1 MLPIQTDR
9 KKQARDII
17 RLLKK
22 KIPEPKTALQFK
34 SVFQILVATILSAQS
49 TDVQVNKIT
58 RELFKKYKS
67 VKDYAVVPLEELQSD
82 VSSVNFYKNK
92 ATHIQNSARMIIEE
106 FGGKVPRIMEEL
118 LRLPGVARKT
128 ANIILTDGH
137 GITVG
142 IAVDTHVIR
151 LANRLGLTTHKD
163 PVKIEHDLLE
173 LAPKKDWPVVSH
185 LLILHGRT
193 VCNARSPK
201 HDECVLRNIC
211 PSINQ

>member
-1 MLPIQTDR
+1 MDR
-9 KKQARDII
+9 KKQAREIF

-22 KIPEPKTALQFK
+22 SIPEPKTALEFR

-58 RELFKKYKS
+58 KQLFRKYRSIK
-67 VKDYAVVPLEELQSD
+67 AFAEAPLEELQTD
-82 VSSVNFYKNK
+82 VSSVNFYRNK
-92 ATHIQNSARMIIEE
+92 ARNIQNSAKMIISG
-106 FGGKVPRIMEEL
+106 FNGKVPRTMEDL
-118 LRLPGVARKT
+118 VRLPGVARKT

-151 LANRLGLTTHKD
+151 LSNRLGLSEHKD
-163 PVKIEHDLLE
+163 PVKIEQDLLE
-173 LAPKKDWPVVSH
+173 ITPEKDWPVVSH

-193 VCNARSPK
+193 VCNARKPL
-201 HDECVLRNIC
+201 HENCVLFKIC
-211 PSINQ
+211 PSREE

>member
-1 MLPIQTDR
+1 MDKNI
-9 KKQARDII
+9 QARDVI

-22 KIPEPKTALQFK
+22 KIPKPETALRFR
-34 SVFQILVATILSAQS
+34 SVFQILVAAVLSAQS

-58 RELFKKYKS
+58 KHLFKKYRS
-67 VKDYAVVPLEELQSD
+67 IRAYAEAPLEELQTD

-92 ATHIQNSARMIIEE
+92 ARNIRNSARMIIEE
-106 FGGKVPRIMEEL
+106 FGGKVPRTMEKL
-118 LRLPGVARKT
+118 VRLPGVARKT

-151 LANRLGLTTHKD
+151 LSNRLGLTTHKD
-163 PVKIEHDLLE
+163 PVKIEQDLLE
-173 LAPKKDWPVVSH
+173 LAPKKDWPILSH

-193 VCNARSPK
+193 VCKARAPMHK
-201 HDECVLRNIC
+201 DCVLFKLC
-211 PSINQ
+211 PSREE